1 MVFHISTLFFTTLV
15 MYLIYRAIVFF
26 VKREK
31 TRQWVVV
38 IVTFCWVMAIYPSII
53 SFAKYLGIL

>member
-26 VKREK
+26 IKNEK
-31 TRQWVVV
+31 IKQWVAVT
-38 IVTFCWVMAIYPSII
+38 VTFFWAVSIYRPIV
-53 SFAKYLGIL
+53 SFLEYLGLF